1 MSDRSSSKQKLLHI
15 ADILMK
21 KTDEQ
26 HPLTADEIVSML
38 EKRGISAERKSVC
51 ADIRELS
58 DFGMD
63 ILKTRSGKSGFYL
76 VSRDWEPVE
85 IRLLCDA
92 VLSAEFITGQ
102 KSRELVENLCRT
114 LSESQGADIK
124 GQLFIENRKKE
135 KNEEIYYNID
145 KIQRAVAS
153 KRKIHCTYRRR
164 RAGERGKV
172 ITESK
177 EFTVSPYA
185 LLWEDDRYYLI
196 GNNEKYDNL
205 MHLRLDRIKSAE
217 ITDRPARSFEE
228 VSEYKNTF
236 DVADY
241 ARKISNAFGG
251 QTETVELK
259 CKNEMLEQMFDRFG
273 DDIAIRPALDG
284 YFTFKVRVAQS
295 EGLIADIIAF
305 GKSVEVVRP
314 AELREAVKRRAEEIY
329 NLYQNGPNDS
339 L

>member
-1 MSDRSSSKQKLLHI
+1 MAGSSFQKQKLLHV
-15 ADILMK
+15 ADILQK
-21 KTDEQ
+21 RTDEQ
-26 HPLTADEIVSML
+26 HPMTADEIVSEL
-38 EKRGISAERKSVC
+38 ENRGISAERKSVYS
-51 ADIRELS
+51 DIQELC
-58 DFGMD
+58 DFGFD

-92 VLSAEFITGQ
+92 VLSAEFITGN
-102 KSRELVENLCRT
+102 KSRELVDNLCKM
-114 LSESQGADIK
+114 LSKSQGEEIK
-124 GQLFIENRKKE
+124 SQLFIENRKKE

-145 KIQRAVAS
+145 KIQRAIACC
-153 KRKIHCTYRRR
+153 KKIHCTYRRR
-164 RAGERGKV
+164 RAEDGGKIV
-172 ITESK
+172 TESK

-217 ITDRPARSFEE
+217 ILSEPARSFEE

-251 QTETVELK
+251 KTETVELK

-273 DDIAIRPALDG
+273 DDIRIRPLSDG
-284 YFTFKVRVAQS
+284 SFTFKIRVAQS
-295 EGLIADIIAF
+295 AGLTADIVGF
-305 GKSVEVVRP
+305 GDSVEVLRP
-314 AELREAVKRRAEEIY
+314 EELRKSVREAAKKICRIYDKEE
-329 NLYQNGPNDS
+329 
-339 L
+339 

>member
-1 MSDRSSSKQKLLHI
+1 MAERSSPKQKLLCI

-21 KTDEQ
+21 KTDEY
-26 HPLTADEIVSML
+26 HPLMAEEIVAEL
-38 EKRGISAERKSVC
+38 QKRGISAERKSVC

-63 ILKTRSGKSGFYL
+63 ILKTRSTKSGFYL
-76 VSRDWEPVE
+76 VSRDWDPVE

-102 KSRELVENLCRT
+102 KSRELVENLCRS
-114 LSESQGADIK
+114 LSESQGAEIK
-124 GQLFIENRKKE
+124 SQLFIENRKKE

-145 KIQRAVAS
+145 KIQRAIAA
-153 KRKIHCTYRRR
+153 KKKIHCTYRRR
-164 RAGERGKV
+164 KAGEKGKV

-217 ITDRPARSFEE
+217 ITNRPARSFEE

-251 QTETVELK
+251 KTETVEIK

-273 DDIAIRPALDG
+273 DDIRIRPADEQW
-284 YFTFKVRVAQS
+284 FSFKVRVAQS
-295 EGLIADIIAF
+295 EGLVADIIAF
-305 GKSVEVVRP
+305 GDAVEVLRP
-314 AELREAVKRRAEEIY
+314 AELRESVKQTIERIY
-329 NLYQNGPNDS
+329 NIYNHKE
-339 L
+339 